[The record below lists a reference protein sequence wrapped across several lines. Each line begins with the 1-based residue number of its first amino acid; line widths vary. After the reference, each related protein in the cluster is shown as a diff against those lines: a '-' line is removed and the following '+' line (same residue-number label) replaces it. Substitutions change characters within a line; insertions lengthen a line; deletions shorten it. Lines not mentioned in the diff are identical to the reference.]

1 MKVRVFFFFG
11 SGPSLADSS
20 SWPFSTSPSTFLA
33 CFLSIA
39 ILFCSRAFTAE
50 SGVNGTMCFEGVKYQ
65 LTVLNLPAVT
75 ECYKSYDD
83 VNLVKSGDVGQI
95 LIVGDLIDDEASTGE
110 TKDGI
115 TPPMRNA
122 RQRVFREPIS
132 VSKET
137 VKKVEEQLFAI
148 LDVCWFI
155 DRFISDLLPV

>member
-1 MKVRVFFFFG
+1 M
-11 SGPSLADSS
+11 
-20 SWPFSTSPSTFLA
+20 
-33 CFLSIA
+33 
-39 ILFCSRAFTAE
+39 ILIDNNVILLAFTAE
-50 SGVNGTMCFEGVKYQ
+50 SGINGTISFEGVKYQ

-95 LIVGDLIDDEASTGE
+95 LIVGDLIDDEATTGE

-148 LDVCWFI
+148 LDGGAPKGFRYRDYEEIWMI
-155 DRFISDLLPV
+155 DEKTGKGKWVPANGS